1 MPICGIMLQVNGYP
15 SSPFDTT
22 PLVFKKPY
30 RRLVTLEDSIK
41 TTKGE
46 MPCDE
51 VCFFSCSTPW
61 HSAVSCSALHHCSC
75 CQCVCLMVLQ
85 AAG

>member
-1 MPICGIMLQVNGYP
+1 VRHQNHLLLSQVNGYP

-30 RRLVTLEDSIK
+30 RHLVTLEDSIK
-41 TTKGE
+41 TAKGE

-51 VCFFSCSTPW
+51 VQSAMCFRCWPCW
-61 HSAVSCSALHHCSC
+61 HTAALDALPTSC
-75 CQCVCLMVLQ
+75 CSSWLLM
-85 AAG
+85 GTS

>member
-1 MPICGIMLQVNGYP
+1 MLQVNGYP

-30 RRLVTLEDSIK
+30 RHLVTLENSIK

-51 VCFFSCSTPW
+51 V
-61 HSAVSCSALHHCSC
+61 
-75 CQCVCLMVLQ
+75 
-85 AAG
+85 